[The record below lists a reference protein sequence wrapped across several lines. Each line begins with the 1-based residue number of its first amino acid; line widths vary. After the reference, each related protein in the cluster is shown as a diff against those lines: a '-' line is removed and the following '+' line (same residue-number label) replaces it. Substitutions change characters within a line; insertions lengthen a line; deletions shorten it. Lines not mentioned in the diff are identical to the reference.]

1 MTFTEK
7 IKLLLKDLS
16 TERVTRHGETEERVI
31 VKCNP
36 DSPLYPVIRD
46 LHDGRLPH
54 DFIFATVKGALQCLA
69 GYELRSFGSKIEV
82 FRVVHAKSKEE
93 YTLKFSD
100 IKDSDGILHQVQARN
115 KDGNVVGTALFIPQQ
130 SIDLKSNVLV
140 PYRVE
145 VDQHHR
151 RKGLASAMYSAAEK
165 NWKKKIERNNAQ
177 DQDGKKFWSQPNR
190 PFGEAKAR
198 KKVSEGARGD
208 WAKEGYEIKL
218 LPLDRGSSHP
228 SDNGYADPGDTHGYR
243 FSVIKNGDEV
253 GYGLSSW
260 AEVSDGLVDVYRSDL
275 IAWAKDFSEH
285 IDDAQAEGLIG
296 PDADFETRMRV
307 GQFKH
312 IESIVMRLAEAID
325 DMDLEETQE
334 VES

>member
-1 MTFTEK
+1 MNFTEK

-16 TERVTRHGETEERVI
+16 TKRVTRHGEAEERVI

-69 GYELRSFGSKIEV
+69 GY
-82 FRVVHAKSKEE
+82 E

-198 KKVSEGARGD
+198 KKVSEGARG
-208 WAKEGYEIKL
+208 
-218 LPLDRGSSHP
+218 
-228 SDNGYADPGDTHGYR
+228 YR

-325 DMDLEETQE
+325 DMDFDDDVE